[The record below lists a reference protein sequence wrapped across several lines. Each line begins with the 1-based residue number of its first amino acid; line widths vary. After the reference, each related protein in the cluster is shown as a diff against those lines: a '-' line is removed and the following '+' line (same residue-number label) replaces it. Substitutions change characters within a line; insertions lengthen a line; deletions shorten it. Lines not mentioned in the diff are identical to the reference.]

1 MSDRANLSNWTDG
14 QEITMEQ
21 QIKTAPD
28 KQNVRNLR
36 SQGVIFK
43 KVAFSLHFL
52 SRERRRHSQSSLYGN
67 WIKNFRCCRDASS
80 MPLLLRLS
88 NIPNI
93 SDAVANGV
101 QYHRKY
107 WVGVQQ
113 KADVEKSLPQEL
125 ENVNPIVP
133 DIEIQDIV
141 VNLLKESTESVTD
154 MKSLNATYINLLG
167 TNEVNCK
174 RYLKQLLLEN
184 VPGVQFVRPPA
195 RNQSERVCYSR
206 TQSSAV

>member
-1 MSDRANLSNWTDG
+1 MA
-14 QEITMEQ
+14 
-21 QIKTAPD
+21 
-28 KQNVRNLR
+28 
-36 SQGVIFK
+36 
-43 KVAFSLHFL
+43 
-52 SRERRRHSQSSLYGN
+52 
-67 WIKNFRCCRDASS
+67 
-80 MPLLLRLS
+80 LLLRLS
-88 NIPNI
+88 NIPSV

-101 QYHRKY
+101 QNHRKY
-107 WVGVQQ
+107 WVGVQR

-125 ENVNPIVP
+125 ENVNRIVP
-133 DIEIQDIV
+133 DIETQDIV

-167 TNEVNCK
+167 TNEVNYK

-184 VPGVQFVRPPA
+184 VPGVQFVRPPG